1 MRKIILSTIAM
12 LLLSSVGYGADWK
25 LIGTSWETDYYYDPQ
40 SEQVLSKDIV
50 QVWIK
55 KIYGEKKVKEFIKGI
70 GPEFKELS
78 YDNSLI
84 EFNCS
89 EKKSRLLT
97 FSYYRKDGG
106 LITSFTPDSS
116 SWNFIVPNSILEAL
130 FNIVCGGR

>member
-89 EKKSRLLT
+89 EKKISTFNFQLLQKGWWP
-97 FSYYRKDGG
+97 Y
-106 LITSFTPDSS
+106 
-116 SWNFIVPNSILEAL
+116 NFIYTRFFFLEFYCSGL
-130 FNIVCGGR
+130 YS